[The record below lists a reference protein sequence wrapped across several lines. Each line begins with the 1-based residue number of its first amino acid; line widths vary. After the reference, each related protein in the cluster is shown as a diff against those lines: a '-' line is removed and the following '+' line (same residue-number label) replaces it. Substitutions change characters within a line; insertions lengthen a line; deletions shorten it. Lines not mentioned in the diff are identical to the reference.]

1 VLANDKKTR
10 LDQNR
15 ILLSFIN
22 ALTCTLLLLTGTVMA
37 AGSLSGTVVDAA
49 DGETPVHP
57 VIVALIDPIT
67 GEDAPGLVAAVN
79 SDGFY
84 EISAIPPGDYKVHFN
99 AVNTASGYVDELYDG
114 IPCDSGGCGMAELG
128 DVVIIVE
135 GSNALSIDLER
146 HPTLS
151 GRVTNDRNIPFVD
164 VALEVLDESG
174 SLVDSQTFTDSNGD
188 WIKNVPGLGNYYVRT
203 VGEWTPGYL
212 PEIWNNIP
220 CDGCD
225 PVVTGDPIEVTD
237 ADVGGINFELE
248 PTVKL
253 LGTLSGLVIDKAD
266 GVTPVYPVEIDLI
279 DPETGDFLGIS
290 MTNYPDGSWQMY
302 DLEQG
307 SYKVLFNAFNAAEGF
322 ADELYDDVFCDN
334 GGCDRAALGL
344 VVSLGVEDVE
354 LAVDLQY
361 RDDFEPPDTDRN
373 SIVCELFENKF
384 RAVHIGSNAASNHQ
398 SATNFNI
405 PESFLQELKDL
416 NVNWIGIMQSLH
428 LDDSLDSSVE
438 FKVQLQAFEE
448 PAYSE
453 EQLSY
458 LVDTFQAH
466 GFNVYVTL
474 AFITKAAAQTDHPFG
489 RSDMGAPYLP
499 TSGTVESLEFWPWSP
514 EHPDHKQFIDEF
526 WATYTQRAVELGV
539 FLENKGVRLYSLGT
553 ETRDLFRT
561 RTHNSAGYINHF
573 RPQILTMIQSVRE
586 VYSGAVTYDMHGN
599 QFKWSSPMH
608 DYIWDDLDLDIIGV
622 SGYFDY
628 LVDTLPTTITPVQTL
643 ENGWEDVFKN
653 FLIPARRRNS
663 NRPMLFL
670 EGGYTNSIGAPYDS
684 HHMLGKEDSDNNGNG
699 VNDGEETQAN
709 IYRAFYNIVDRYPN
723 DLNGVFIWNYFMEST
738 EDWYNNHLSR
748 NKIDLGPRGKLGDQV
763 VKEVY
768 QQWKGVSPSENVFK
782 DSFEG
787 CHFEL

>member
-1 VLANDKKTR
+1 LLANDKKTR
-10 LDQNR
+10 LDQKR
-15 ILLSFIN
+15 ILLPFIK
-22 ALTCTLLLLTGTVMA
+22 ALVSTLLLLTGTVMA
-37 AGSLSGTVVDAA
+37 AGTLSGTVVDAA
-49 DGETPVHP
+49 DGETPVYP
-57 VIVALIDPIT
+57 VIVALIDPVT
-67 GEDAPGLVAAVN
+67 GEDPPGLDAATD

-84 EISAIPPGDYKVHFN
+84 EITAIPPGDYKVHFN

-114 IPCDSGGCGMAELG
+114 IPCENGGCGMAVLG
-128 DVVIIVE
+128 DVLNFVE
-135 GSNALSIDLER
+135 GSNVLNIDLER
-146 HPTLS
+146 RPTLS
-151 GRVTNDRNIPFVD
+151 GRVTDDRNIPFVD
-164 VALEVLDESG
+164 VAVEVLDESG
-174 SLVDSQTFTDSNGD
+174 SLVDGQTFTDSDGE
-188 WIKNVPGLGNYYVRT
+188 WIKNVPALGTYYVRT

-212 PEIWNNIP
+212 PEIWNNIS

-225 PVVTGDPIEVTD
+225 PVATGDPIEVMD
-237 ADVGGINFELE
+237 ADVGGIDFQLE

-253 LGTLSGLVIDKAD
+253 LGILSGLVIDAAD

-279 DPETGDFLGIS
+279 NPETGDFLGIS
-290 MTNYPDGSWQMY
+290 MTNYPDGSWQMH

-307 SYKVLFNAFNAAEGF
+307 SYKVLFNAFNGAEAF

-334 GGCDRAALGL
+334 GSCDRSALGH
-344 VVSLGVEDVE
+344 VVSLGTADIE
-354 LAVDLQY
+354 LEIDLRY
-361 RDDFEPPDTDRN
+361 RDDYEPPETEQN
-373 SIVCELFENKF
+373 PIICELFENKF
-384 RAVHIGSNAASNHQ
+384 RAVHLGSNAASNFR
-398 SATNFNI
+398 SATEFDI

-438 FKVQLQAFEE
+438 FKVQLQEFEQ
-448 PAYSE
+448 PAYSD

-474 AFITKAAAQTDHPFG
+474 AFETKAAAQTEHPFS
-489 RSDMGAPYLP
+489 RSEMGAPFLHP
-499 TSGTVESLEFWPWSP
+499 NSTVESLEFWPWSP
-514 EHPDHKQFIDEF
+514 KHPDHVQFIDEF
-526 WATYTQRAVELGV
+526 WTTYTQRAVELAV
-539 FLENKGVRLYSLGT
+539 FLESKGIQLFSLGT

-561 RTHNSAGYINHF
+561 RTHQAAGYTNHF
-573 RPQILTMIQSVRE
+573 RSQILTMVQSVRE

-608 DYIWDDLDLDIIGV
+608 DFIWDDLDLDIIGV
-622 SGYFDY
+622 SAYFDY
-628 LVDTLPTTITPVQTL
+628 LVDSLPTTITTVQTL
-643 ENGWEDVFKN
+643 ENSWDDIFN
-653 FLIPARRRNS
+653 DYLIPARRRNS

-670 EGGYTNSIGAPYDS
+670 EGAYTNSIGAPYDS
-684 HHMLGKEDSDNNGNG
+684 HHMLGQEDSDNNGNG

-709 IYRAFYNIVDRYPN
+709 IYRAFFNIIDRYPN

-763 VKEVY
+763 VREVY
-768 QQWKGVSPSENVFK
+768 EQWKGVSPSETVFK

-787 CHFEL
+787 CNF